1 MCLDSVQT
9 GATAL
14 HASAQE
20 GHLRV
25 VEMLLEANADVNIK
39 NNVTHPFMVLLV
51 SGDGL
56 MFVCPT
62 GPWDSSPLSQLE
74 GT

>member
-1 MCLDSVQT
+1 MIKHFLSQLVGTVTQG

-14 HASAQE
+14 HVAAKK

-39 NNVTHPFMVLLV
+39 TNVSTLIYLK
-51 SGDGL
+51 SI
-56 MFVCPT
+56 
-62 GPWDSSPLSQLE
+62 
-74 GT
+74 